1 MSETNQIWNV
11 KKLLDWSTNY
21 FKSKA
26 VSNPRL
32 SSELLLASV
41 LNLSRMQLYL
51 NFESVLS
58 KDKLA
63 EFKEHVLKRINHMPV
78 QYILN
83 EAYFRNIKL
92 YVDENVLIPRPE
104 TELAVDKALQLIFEN
119 HFLKEFKKAEE
130 KKSLNE
136 FIVFNENFLEINM
149 HPLTILEIGTGSGAI
164 AISLTYEIRDFL
176 INEIKK
182 FFYSL
187 KIEDGQSNYWLD
199 FTGRPE
205 SSFTDNDIDI
215 YDFLKSKNVKLNLD
229 YKVIAV
235 EKSEKAFGIAN
246 RNAGS
251 ILGKMESAQL
261 ADSDNKLQDL
271 VPDKKIYDRLELM
284 KADIIPLDD
293 NYFISNYKNKIN
305 MVISNPPYV
314 RKQDYLNLPV
324 EIKNYEPPEALIAG
338 ESGSE
343 VYKMILDR
351 LSCFVADNCIF
362 IFEID
367 PLTVSNLRKIL
378 DKKFK
383 IKDINIEKDYNQKE
397 RILYFRI

>member
-1 MSETNQIWNV
+1 
-11 KKLLDWSTNY
+11 
-21 FKSKA
+21 
-26 VSNPRL
+26 
-32 SSELLLASV
+32 
-41 LNLSRMQLYL
+41 MQLYL

-63 EFKEHVLKRINHMPV
+63 EFKEHVLKIINHMPV

-130 KKSLNE
+130 KTFLNE

-164 AISLTYEIRDFL
+164 GISLSKEIRGFL
-176 INEIKK
+176 LNEIKK

-187 KIEDGQSNYWLD
+187 KIDDDKLKYLLD
-199 FTGRPE
+199 FTDAQD
-205 SSFTDNDIDI
+205 SSFTENNFDICNSFKCKDI
-215 YDFLKSKNVKLNLD
+215 KLNFD
-229 YKVIAV
+229 YKIIAV
-235 EKSEKAFGIAN
+235 EKSEKAIGVAN

-251 ILGKMESAQL
+251 ILGKTESAQL

-271 VPDKKIYDRLELM
+271 LPDKKIYDRLELM

-305 MVISNPPYV
+305 MVISNPPYI

-343 VYKMILDR
+343 VYEMILDR

-367 PLTVSNLRKIL
+367 PLTVSNLIKIL